1 MAIDRK
7 LLPVKAHF
15 FFLMAGMGP
24 VLPFLPVFGK
34 QLGISEVVMG
44 IITSILPIM
53 FLLAKPVF
61 GFFFDVFHGARK
73 ALFLALLMSTTVFFV
88 MLTSLPLPAEH
99 APCSGYLFCQNQTE
113 RMNET
118 TCKIVC
124 AGPLND
130 SDISVCE
137 KLFPECSESCNFN
150 CLPRPSETDGN
161 TQFYKGMIFWLY
173 VVFMS
178 LGSIGFN
185 VINSISDTVCFDVL
199 GEGQEK
205 KYGNQRVWG
214 TIGFGIFALLGG
226 YAVDVYSGDSGIK
239 DYTPAFSIALVCMI
253 CDVLCCFSLKLPPLP
268 RSENIVKDLF
278 ELSKNPHVAVF
289 LVFTVFVGI
298 CDSFIIYYLF
308 WFLEDL
314 AIEHNY
320 TENIKLLEGITIAA
334 ETLGAEVIFFIFSG
348 KILSRIGYGYCLSV
362 CFFAYGVRLG
372 LLSLLQN
379 PWWVIP
385 IELAMQGPTYALCY
399 TTIVAYASAIS
410 PPGTSATTQGLVAGL
425 DDGLGYALGSL
436 SGGFLYKWLKGNNA
450 LRVYSALAFICSL
463 AHTVLYLMFRH
474 PSQEATSKPSGD
486 AVEYKSPELARETTV
501 VAS

>member
-1 MAIDRK
+1 MAINYK

-15 FFLMAGMGP
+15 FFFMAGMGP

-61 GFFFDVFHGARK
+61 GYAFDLFRGARK

-88 MLTSLPLPAEH
+88 LLTSLPLPAESETR
-99 APCSGYLFCQNQTE
+99 CNGYLVCQNQTSLL
-113 RMNET
+113 NLT
-118 TCKIVC
+118 TCQDVC
-124 AGPLND
+124 SGSEN
-130 SDISVCE
+130 SSTCE
-137 KLFPECSESCNFN
+137 NLFPECKQSCNFT
-150 CLPRPSETDGN
+150 CLPVSPSVDHGDN

-173 VVFMS
+173 VIFMS

-185 VINSISDTVCFDVL
+185 VINSISDTICFDVL
-199 GEGQEK
+199 GDGQEK
-205 KYGNQRVWG
+205 KYGKQRVWG

-253 CDVLCCFSLKLPPLP
+253 CDVICCFTLKLPPLP
-268 RSENIVKDLF
+268 RSENIVKDMV
-278 ELSKNPHVAVF
+278 ELSKHPHIAVF
-289 LVFTVFVGI
+289 LAFTVLVGI

-348 KILSRIGYGYCLSV
+348 KILARIGYGYCLSL
-362 CFFAYGVRLG
+362 CFFAYGMRLG
-372 LLSLLQN
+372 LLSLLSN

-385 IELAMQGPTYALCY
+385 IELAMQGPTYALTY

-410 PPGTSATTQGLVAGL
+410 PPGTSATTQGIVAGL

-436 SGGFLYKWLKGNNA
+436 SGGFLYRWLKGNNT
-450 LRVYSALAFICSL
+450 LRVYSALAFVCSL

-474 PSQEATSKPSGD
+474 PSQAATTKPKGVE
-486 AVEYKSPELARETTV
+486 VEYKSPELAKETTV
-501 VAS
+501 SAS